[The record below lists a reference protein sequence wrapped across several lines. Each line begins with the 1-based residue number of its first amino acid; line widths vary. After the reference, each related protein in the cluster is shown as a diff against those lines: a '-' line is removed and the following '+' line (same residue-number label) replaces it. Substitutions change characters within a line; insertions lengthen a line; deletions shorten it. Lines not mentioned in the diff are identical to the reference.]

1 MRSRDRGTI
10 WVKAELSLFL
20 VLASACAHRP
30 SDEREELL
38 AQLRRQPQPNLQ
50 GAGWAPTSHLADLIT
65 PEERRYSFTSSSSLD
80 SAFFTHLEEDELDF
94 DTAMKVAPI
103 LAVTGTVV
111 TFDIPMAEDER
122 VDQWI
127 DYLTG
132 RGRGWYEKW
141 LGRST
146 RYVPVF
152 WPILEQYGLPRDLV
166 FLSMI
171 ESGFSPN
178 AYSWAHASGP
188 WQFIQGTGRQ
198 YGLHIGF
205 WIDERRDFELA
216 THAAARYLSN
226 LYQYYGDWY
235 LAWAAY
241 NAGSGKVNRAIARMK
256 SRDFWRL
263 SRSYHLRRETS
274 HYVPKLLAAAKIA
287 KQPDL
292 YGFGD
297 ITYLAPLEWDVVTV
311 TTAIDLKTVAK
322 SCGLEDP
329 TELHALN
336 PALRAEVTPPG
347 RDYPLRVPKGRK
359 ETCEAGLAAIPFAER
374 MTFRYCEVK
383 MKDSLAA
390 IAKRFHTTPEAI
402 LEYNK
407 IEEAQLADFD
417 ELVIPVPV
425 ANADLVPVVE
435 PPMKRFRPGNY
446 KPDGMQMIV
455 YEVRS
460 GDSLWRV
467 ANRFRVSLKK
477 LRLWNGLWKNSRLRV
492 GQKLR
497 VYLGQGRRPT

>member
-1 MRSRDRGTI
+1 
-10 WVKAELSLFL
+10 
-20 VLASACAHRP
+20 
-30 SDEREELL
+30 
-38 AQLRRQPQPNLQ
+38 
-50 GAGWAPTSHLADLIT
+50 
-65 PEERRYSFTSSSSLD
+65 
-80 SAFFTHLEEDELDF
+80 
-94 DTAMKVAPI
+94 
-103 LAVTGTVV
+103 
-111 TFDIPMAEDER
+111 
-122 VDQWI
+122 
-127 DYLTG
+127 
-132 RGRGWYEKW
+132 
-141 LGRST
+141 
-146 RYVPVF
+146 
-152 WPILEQYGLPRDLV
+152 
-166 FLSMI
+166 MI

-205 WIDERRDFELA
+205 WLDERRDFELA
-216 THAAARYLSN
+216 THAAARYLRN
-226 LYQYYGDWY
+226 LYEYYGDWY

-241 NAGSGKVNRAIARMK
+241 NAGSGKVNRAITRMK

-287 KQPDL
+287 KQPDR

-297 ITYLAPLEWDVVTV
+297 ITYLAPLEWDVLTV

-322 SCGLEDP
+322 VCGLEDP

-347 RDYPLRVPKGRK
+347 REYPLRVPKGRK
-359 ETCEAGLAAIPFAER
+359 TTCEAGLAAIPFAER
-374 MTFRYCEVK
+374 YTFRYCEVK
-383 MKDSLAA
+383 LKDTLAS

-407 IEEAQLADFD
+407 IEEAQVADFD
-417 ELVIPVPV
+417 GLVIPVPV
-425 ANADLVPVVE
+425 AKADLVPVVE